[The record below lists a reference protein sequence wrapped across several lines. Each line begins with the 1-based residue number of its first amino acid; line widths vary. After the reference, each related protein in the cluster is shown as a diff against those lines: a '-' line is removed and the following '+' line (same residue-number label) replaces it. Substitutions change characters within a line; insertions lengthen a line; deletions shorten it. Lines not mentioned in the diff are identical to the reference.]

1 MNGFFILEQGNTMRR
16 SGWFLM
22 VLGSAG
28 LVGTLALLTFQLMG
42 FSADAGDFMAGSFF
56 MMALSALLIIFGVRL
71 RARGKPLLP
80 ILL

>member
-1 MNGFFILEQGNTMRR
+1 MRR
-16 SGWFLM
+16 LGWFLTA
-22 VLGSAG
+22 LGIAG

-42 FSADAGDFMAGSFF
+42 FSADAGDFMVGSFF

-80 ILL
+80 ISL

>member
-1 MNGFFILEQGNTMRR
+1 MRR
-16 SGWFLM
+16 LGWFLTA
-22 VLGSAG
+22 LGSAG

-42 FSADAGDFMAGSFF
+42 FSADTGDFMVEGFF

-80 ILL
+80 ISL